1 MRLTLEIGV
10 ATFAAARVGAAWRL
24 AYSGDMNRIRFGV
37 IAALAVVACHV
48 GCKSDPA
55 STSSGASGPSGQT
68 ATPAAPATG
77 AAPSAAPHAGTAARP
92 GDHGSPPANVAART
106 LEKLPDGRR
115 VLGPFSLQ
123 VPADWIEKPSTSNMR
138 AAEFKLPAPAGTDA
152 EVIVYH
158 FGESGAG
165 GVDANIDRWVSQF
178 QMPDGSKASRDVAKI
193 EKKQLA
199 GQEVTL
205 VSLSGR
211 YVAAPPGGGP
221 TVDKADQ
228 TLHAAIVPSPRGPYY
243 FRLIGGTS
251 AVQAQA
257 PAFQEALAS
266 LKLM

>member
-1 MRLTLEIGV
+1 MKRIRL
-10 ATFAAARVGAAWRL
+10 GAA
-24 AYSGDMNRIRFGV
+24 V
-37 IAALAVVACHV
+37 ALAVVACHI
-48 GCKSDPA
+48 GCKSDPT
-55 STSSGASGPSGQT
+55 STSSGASGPPGQT
-68 ATPAAPATG
+68 AAPAAPAPG
-77 AAPSAAPHAGTAARP
+77 AAPSAAPHAGTPSGP
-92 GDHGSPPANVAART
+92 GAHGSAPAAVAART

-123 VPADWIEKPSTSNMR
+123 VPASWTERPSASNMR
-138 AAEFKLPAPAGTDA
+138 AAEFHLPAPAGADA

-178 QMPDGSKASRDVAKI
+178 QLPDGSKASRAVAKI

-221 TVDKADQ
+221 TVDKPDQ

-243 FRLIGGTS
+243 FRLLGATS

-257 PAFQEALAS
+257 GAFQEALAS